1 MGFVR
6 ELRAHLQY
14 KIILPFL
21 LLTLLVALAGSAAS
35 FLLITSSAQD
45 RLNNQL
51 AQVARATSDA
61 LVNQERAN
69 LVFLREVAFA
79 GPNERAGAPAVADAL
94 ATGDVEGLSQALDP
108 YFRAGAQRP
117 GVRADRL
124 IAFDT
129 SGRSLIDWE
138 LARDPSGTSTR
149 TNRDPRDIGGLWF
162 VPQIL
167 AGQQDE
173 LGDKFAG
180 LLDLADSD
188 TRYLFSVA
196 PVLKGD
202 QVVGGLI
209 IAARLDTILQ
219 ALSASSQAAIMT
231 LYQAGDGS
239 AFASTSTPA
248 DGIAALNMRAELV
261 EPTRDI
267 RLAEQQSIFD
277 TVRVNERDYQFA
289 YAPLQVRSS
298 LIGIVSV
305 GLARDYVTGPLA
317 DAGPPLTAL
326 TIGLM
331 LAIIGLGIFIARQI
345 TRPLQE
351 LVDTAQAV
359 TAGDL
364 ERRSRIT
371 VEDEIGILSHSFND
385 MTAHLLD
392 LYREVHAE
400 ASQRAAIVESITDGV
415 VVCDPSGAVLVINQ
429 ATRALLGLAEDAAG
443 PSRFDE
449 LPLTPLGDASPTFGE
464 ARASDLFDLGEH
476 IVRVAAAPVRGE
488 DGTRIGDVYVLQDMT
503 SEVAMDRAKTNFIS
517 TIS

>member
-1 MGFVR
+1 MRFVR
-6 ELRAHLQY
+6 ELRSHLQY

-21 LLTLLVALAGSAAS
+21 LLTLLVALAGSAVS
-35 FLLITSSAQD
+35 FLLITGSAQD

-51 AQVARATSDA
+51 AQVARTTSDA

-79 GPNERAGAPAVADAL
+79 GANEHTGAPALADAL
-94 ATGDVEGLSQALDP
+94 AAGDVEGLSKALDP

-124 IAFDT
+124 IVFDN
-129 SGRSLIDWE
+129 SRRSLIDWE
-138 LARDPSGTSTR
+138 LGRDTSGAITR
-149 TNRDPRDIGGLWF
+149 ASREPRDIGALWF

-196 PVLKGD
+196 PVLKEKR
-202 QVVGGLI
+202 VVGGLI
-209 IAARLDTILQ
+209 IAGRLDTILQ
-219 ALSASSQAAIMT
+219 TLSASSQAAIVT

-239 AFASTSTPA
+239 AFASTAAPA
-248 DGIAALNMRAELV
+248 DGLAALNMRGELV
-261 EPTRDI
+261 APTRDL

-277 TVRVNERDYQFA
+277 TMRVNERDYQLA
-289 YAPLQVRSS
+289 YAPLRVRNT
-298 LIGIVSV
+298 LIGMVSV

-331 LAIIGLGIFIARQI
+331 LAIIGLGVFIARQI

-351 LVDTAQAV
+351 LVDTAHAV

-364 ERRSRIT
+364 ERRSQVT
-371 VEDEIGILSHSFND
+371 VDDEIGMLSDSFNG

-392 LYREVHAE
+392 L
-400 ASQRAAIVESITDGV
+400 
-415 VVCDPSGAVLVINQ
+415 
-429 ATRALLGLAEDAAG
+429 
-443 PSRFDE
+443 
-449 LPLTPLGDASPTFGE
+449 
-464 ARASDLFDLGEH
+464 
-476 IVRVAAAPVRGE
+476 
-488 DGTRIGDVYVLQDMT
+488 
-503 SEVAMDRAKTNFIS
+503 
-517 TIS
+517 